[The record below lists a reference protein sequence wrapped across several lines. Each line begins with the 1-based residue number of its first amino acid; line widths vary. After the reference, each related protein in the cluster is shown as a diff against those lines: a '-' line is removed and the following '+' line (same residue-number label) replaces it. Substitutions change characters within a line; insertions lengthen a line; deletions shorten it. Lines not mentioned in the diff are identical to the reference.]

1 MRTALANHRSP
12 NHTINAQ
19 AVPKHQPAST
29 SLGQCTPRYT
39 RLIPISTA
47 SRLKNT
53 TTATRPASPA
63 VARHALGQH
72 QRQRQRQRQI
82 DRGRDHRM
90 AAGEA
95 GIGHLD
101 QMRDELG
108 PGRATALARRQKSV
122 RFGPS
127 NARFPP
133 EVRLLCH
140 RRDRDQQ
147 ARDRCRAGQAETD
160 GG

>member
-1 MRTALANHRSP
+1 VIRFPSSPYLGEGLRHSSLVAPTTIPHP
-12 NHTINAQ
+12 NHQRPSRPETPSRQHIARPVDAEIHPAHPDQHREQ
-19 AVPKHQPAST
+19 AEERDHRRAP
-29 SLGQCTPRYT
+29 C
-39 RLIPISTA
+39 
-47 SRLKNT
+47 
-53 TTATRPASPA
+53 PASPA

-72 QRQRQRQRQI
+72 QRQRQI

-95 GIGHLD
+95 GIGYLD

-147 ARDRCRAGQAETD
+147 A
-160 GG
+160 

>member
-1 MRTALANHRSP
+1 MAPMSWQLCYYGHGATNLLLRRSHRSP
-12 NHTINAQ
+12 SKPATPGPPRNTRQHVARPTHAELHPAHPDQHREQ
-19 AVPKHQPAST
+19 AEERDHRRAPCP
-29 SLGQCTPRYT
+29 TP
-39 RLIPISTA
+39 
-47 SRLKNT
+47 
-53 TTATRPASPA
+53 PA

-72 QRQRQRQRQI
+72 QRQRQI

-95 GIGHLD
+95 GIGHLH
-101 QMRDELG
+101 QMRDEFG
-108 PGRATALARRQKSV
+108 PGRATALARRQRSV

-147 ARDRCRAGQAETD
+147 A
-160 GG
+160 